1 MSELADRSG
10 KKNTQSAAQRGKS
23 ASQVPVRKKREGE
36 RTLSDNFSKLTKAS
50 SYRVIVRQDSTR
62 QNRNQPHLSAEWLPE
77 PSRHER
83 HLSPI
88 R

>member
-36 RTLSDNFSKLTKAS
+36 GGKGEKRGEKK
-50 SYRVIVRQDSTR
+50 RRK
-62 QNRNQPHLSAEWLPE
+62 NRK
-77 PSRHER
+77 RER
-83 HLSPI
+83 EENVFQILF
-88 R
+88 